1 MYLLIAGFTSI
12 GYLRGEAGLRELSF
26 EFEFDCGISCSYSL
40 TVFDVSAVGSVKR
53 KLIGKECD
61 KALQAL

>member
-26 EFEFDCGISCSYSL
+26 EFDCGISCSYSL
-40 TVFDVSAVGSVKR
+40 TVFDVSAVGSVKQ
-53 KLIGKECD
+53 KLIEKECD